1 MSRLDPAR
9 RAAFDVLTEVRTEAA
24 YTNLVLPRL
33 LRERGLSGRDARFT
47 TELVSGTIRMRGLY
61 DAVLAG
67 LVNRPLEQVEP
78 AVLDTLRLGCHQL
91 LSMRVPTHAAV
102 GTTVDLVRGA
112 VGHRPA
118 GFVNAVLRK
127 VARHDVAGWVRRVA
141 PDPGNDPV
149 GYAAVAHSHPRWV
162 VERLQAA
169 LGPSGDELEELLAAD
184 NAAPRVSLVARPG
197 AATVEELLAAGAE
210 PGRYSPYAAVLPAGD
225 PGALEAVR
233 SGRAAVQD
241 EGSQLVALAMA
252 AAEVEGPDASW
263 LDLCAG
269 PGGKSALLAGLA
281 ADRGAGVL
289 AVERQPH
296 RARLVRNAT
305 AAVRAGMVGVVAAD
319 GRRPAWSP
327 GRFDRV
333 LVDAPCTGLGAL
345 RRRPEARWR
354 RGPDD
359 LAALVTLQRALVEA
373 ALASVRPGGV
383 VAYATCS
390 PVVEETSGVVTAVL
404 QGHDDVTLEDA
415 TALFPGVPDLRPE
428 QQALPGTVQLWPHR
442 HGTDAMFFAV
452 LRRG

>member
-233 SGRAAVQD
+233 SGRAA
-241 EGSQLVALAMA
+241 
-252 AAEVEGPDASW
+252 
-263 LDLCAG
+263 
-269 PGGKSALLAGLA
+269 
-281 ADRGAGVL
+281 
-289 AVERQPH
+289 
-296 RARLVRNAT
+296 
-305 AAVRAGMVGVVAAD
+305 
-319 GRRPAWSP
+319 
-327 GRFDRV
+327 
-333 LVDAPCTGLGAL
+333 
-345 RRRPEARWR
+345 
-354 RGPDD
+354 
-359 LAALVTLQRALVEA
+359 
-373 ALASVRPGGV
+373 
-383 VAYATCS
+383 
-390 PVVEETSGVVTAVL
+390 
-404 QGHDDVTLEDA
+404 
-415 TALFPGVPDLRPE
+415 
-428 QQALPGTVQLWPHR
+428 
-442 HGTDAMFFAV
+442 
-452 LRRG
+452 